1 MEWLKWY
8 LSVPLRALAAVIFW
22 IARVRARVRAWFGQ
36 FDLQKAIV
44 LVTLA
49 TAAAWLV
56 IWLVADDADR
66 SRLTDTVK
74 GLLDGMGQ

>member
-8 LSVPLRALAAVIFW
+8 LSVPLKALAAVIFG
-22 IARVRARVRAWFGQ
+22 IARVRARVRAWLGQ
-36 FDLQKAIV
+36 FDLQKAVV

-49 TAAAWLV
+49 TAVAWFV

-66 SRLTDTVK
+66 SRLTDVIK
-74 GLLDGMGQ
+74 GLLPDSTD